1 MGLWYDQC
9 SLPRCRLLIY
19 RKQRHCSE
27 AFPVELSETKR
38 GITENISDFT
48 EPEVKGLRL
57 CMYPVDLAFEVDLK
71 EPSIN

>member
-1 MGLWYDQC
+1 MANNVIV
-9 SLPRCRLLIY
+9 P
-19 RKQRHCSE
+19 E

-48 EPEVKGLRL
+48 EPEVKRFRGL